1 MFTTAFKKGA
11 LPLLACL
18 TMTITAMPN
27 KVAADSEPFLGEMKI
42 VGYNFC
48 PRGWAEANGQ
58 LLPIAQ
64 NQALFSILGTIYGG
78 DGRTTF
84 ALPDLRGRVVLS
96 RGAGPGL
103 STFTQGAKAG
113 SETANMAANNMPA
126 HNHRV
131 NANNKDGD
139 KGGPKDKLLAAAPPG
154 GTGNETIYNSEP
166 ADARRMNP
174 SMISSTGQSDSFDV
188 IDPGLGMLHCIALQ
202 GLFPP
207 RS

>member
-1 MFTTAFKKGA
+1 MFTTAFKRGA

-103 STFTQGAKAG
+103 SSFFQSAKAG

-131 NANNKDGD
+131 NANNKNGD
-139 KGGPKDKLLAAAPPG
+139 KGGPKGKLLAAAPPG

-174 SMISSTGQSDSFDV
+174 SMISSTGQSASFDV
-188 IDPGLGMLHCIALQ
+188 TDPGLGILHCIALQ
-202 GLFPP
+202 GIFPS